1 MGVRRFLLILSVS
14 VVAYFISDYFF
25 NQAMLYVL
33 GGVIWGTFDML
44 FNIDLS
50 LFSGLLIEF
59 LILVGFSVLFYRLRN
74 KPLKYFTIIL
84 IAGLLYIIDFL
95 LMNVVSY
102 DPEIENRIILDS
114 SFKSSVFM
122 AFGILS
128 KSLVL
133 SLIIYFDARRKKEA
147 TN

>member
-1 MGVRRFLLILSVS
+1 MEIKRFLLIFSAS
-14 VVAYFISDYFF
+14 VVVYFISDYLF
-25 NQAMLYVL
+25 NQVMLYVL

-44 FNIDLS
+44 FNIELG
-50 LFSGLLIEF
+50 LFSGLLIE
-59 LILVGFSVLFYRLRN
+59 LLTLVGISVLFYRLRN
-74 KPLKYFTIIL
+74 KSLKYFTIIL

-95 LMNVVSY
+95 LMNLVSY

-114 SFKSSVFM
+114 SFKSGVFM
-122 AFGILS
+122 AFSTLL

-133 SLIIYFDARRKKEA
+133 SLIIYFEERKKKKA